1 MIYPT
6 IPLQA
11 SGTVWH
17 GMRSSAAA
25 KINSRIAS
33 YEKCVIEPARQT
45 DRQTVGLSVSKVQK
59 KNKQKLSLFAV
70 KVDKE
75 CNASFDLFAIK
86 KVKL

>member
-45 DRQTVGLSVSKVQK
+45 VGLSVSKVQ

-86 KVKL
+86 K

>member
-1 MIYPT
+1 MTYPT

-45 DRQTVGLSVSKVQK
+45 DSGTVGVQSA

-86 KVKL
+86 K